1 MTAITPRERV
11 RTAIR
16 HIQPD
21 RTPYQINFTTPAR
34 RKLVEHYGTA
44 DLDDLIGNHL
54 AKYKARPPDALGW
67 LADRPGFFR
76 DEFGVVM
83 KALYGDRLAFY
94 GGVSVQQLLPHGTP
108 QMVRDEVRRLIDEV
122 GRDGGFIIS
131 PSHDMPGDI
140 PVENMVAL
148 IETVREG

>member
-21 RTPYQINFTTPAR
+21 RAPYQINFTTPAR
-34 RKLVEHYGTA
+34 RKLADYYGTA

-67 LADRPGFFR
+67 LADR
-76 DEFGVVM
+76 D
-83 KALYGDRLAFY
+83 D
-94 GGVSVQQLLPHGTP
+94 VSVQQLLPHGTP
-108 QMVRDEVRRLIDEV
+108 QTVRDEVRRLMDEV

-131 PSHDMPGDI
+131 PSHDMPSDI
-140 PVENMVAL
+140 PIENMIAL

>member
-1 MTAITPRERV
+1 MTPSPPARSGRPSGASNP
-11 RTAIR
+11 TATLSDQL
-16 HIQPD
+16 HD
-21 RTPYQINFTTPAR
+21 PAR
-34 RKLVEHYGTA
+34 RKLADYYGTA

-67 LADRPGFFR
+67 LADR
-76 DEFGVVM
+76 D
-83 KALYGDRLAFY
+83 
-94 GGVSVQQLLPHGTP
+94 GVSVQQLLPHGTP
-108 QMVRDEVRRLIDEV
+108 QTVRDEVRRLMDEV

-140 PVENMVAL
+140 PTENMIAL

>member
-16 HIQPD
+16 HLQPD
-21 RTPYQINFTTPAR
+21 RAPYQINFTTPAR
-34 RKLVEHYGTA
+34 RKLADYYGTA

-67 LADRPGFFR
+67 LADR
-76 DEFGVVM
+76 D
-83 KALYGDRLAFY
+83 
-94 GGVSVQQLLPHGTP
+94 GVSVQQLLPHGTP
-108 QMVRDEVRRLIDEV
+108 QTVRDEVRRLMDEV

-131 PSHDMPGDI
+131 PSHDMPSDI
-140 PVENMVAL
+140 PTENMIAL